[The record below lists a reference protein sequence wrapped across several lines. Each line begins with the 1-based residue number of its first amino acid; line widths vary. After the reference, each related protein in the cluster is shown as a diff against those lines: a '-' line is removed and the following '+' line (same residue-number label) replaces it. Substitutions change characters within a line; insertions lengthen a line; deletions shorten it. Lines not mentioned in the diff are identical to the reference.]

1 MDLSLLHIGV
11 ILICI
16 IDSVDPNQMLESKC
30 SNIDE
35 IDAMAS
41 SIRAK
46 YQQLKMMKARDYKS
60 SSFKKSSG
68 LFETA
73 QELKIEQEIFELGKV
88 LKRKLKSILSEDQM
102 KYLKYKLLFLK

>member
-1 MDLSLLHIGV
+1 MDLSLWHIGV
-11 ILICI
+11 IFICI
-16 IDSVDPNQMLESKC
+16 IDNVEPNQMLKSKR

-41 SIRAK
+41 TIRAK
-46 YQQLKMMKARDYKS
+46 FQQLKMMKARDYKR

-73 QELKIEQEIFELGKV
+73 QELKIEQEIYELGKV
-88 LKRKLKSILSEDQM
+88 LNRKLKNIINENQM
-102 KYLKYKLLFLK
+102 KNLIF